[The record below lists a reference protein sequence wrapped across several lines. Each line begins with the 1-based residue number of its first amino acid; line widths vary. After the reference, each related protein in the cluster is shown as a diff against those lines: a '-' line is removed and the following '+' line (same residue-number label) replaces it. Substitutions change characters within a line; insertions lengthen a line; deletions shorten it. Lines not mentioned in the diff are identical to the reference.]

1 MWELRWILLGMGAL
15 LIAGVYL
22 WNRKPFSISFK
33 SGSDPGKRAE
43 PSISAIEAEN
53 SADAESPSEEIE
65 PTSRSTQRQRTDR
78 VVTLRLIGHGQAE
91 LSCEHAV
98 RALRN
103 AGLVHGEYGIFH
115 YVPENPTD
123 EPSFSVANLT
133 EPGSFNVTESN
144 DTTIPGMSFF
154 IVLPG
159 PADPIASFD
168 AMVKT
173 ARRISQELNAEL
185 FDERGS
191 SWSIQRERY
200 IREEIIEYH
209 HQLSRF

>member
-15 LIAGVYL
+15 LIGGVYL

-33 SGSDPGKRAE
+33 SRFGPGERAE
-43 PSISAIEAEN
+43 PSISTIEAED
-53 SADAESPSEEIE
+53 SQDAESSPKEVE
-65 PTSRSTQRQRTDR
+65 PTSRPTQRQRADR
-78 VVTLRLIGHGQAE
+78 VVTLRLIPHGQAE

-115 YVPENPTD
+115 YLPKNPTD

-144 DTTIPGMSFF
+144 DSTIPGMSFF

-168 AMVKT
+168 AMIKT

-185 FDERGS
+185 FDEHGS

-200 IREEIIEYH
+200 IREEIIEYR
-209 HQLSRF
+209 HQLSRS

>member
-15 LIAGVYL
+15 LIGGVYF

-33 SGSDPGKRAE
+33 SRSDPGERAE
-43 PSISAIEAEN
+43 PSISTIEAEN
-53 SADAESPSEEIE
+53 SHDAESSPKEIE
-65 PTSRSTQRQRTDR
+65 PTSRPTQTQRADR
-78 VVTLRLIGHGQAE
+78 VVTLRLIPHGQAE

-115 YVPENPTD
+115 YLPKNPTD

-133 EPGSFNVTESN
+133 EPGSFNVTES
-144 DTTIPGMSFF
+144 DDSTIPGMSFF

-168 AMVKT
+168 AMIRT

-185 FDERGS
+185 FDEHGS

-200 IREEIIEYH
+200 IREEIIEYR
-209 HQLSRF
+209 HQLSRS

>member
-1 MWELRWILLGMGAL
+1 
-15 LIAGVYL
+15 
-22 WNRKPFSISFK
+22 
-33 SGSDPGKRAE
+33 
-43 PSISAIEAEN
+43 
-53 SADAESPSEEIE
+53 
-65 PTSRSTQRQRTDR
+65 
-78 VVTLRLIGHGQAE
+78 
-91 LSCEHAV
+91 
-98 RALRN
+98 
-103 AGLVHGEYGIFH
+103 VHGEFGIFH
-115 YVPENPTD
+115 YLPINPTD

-144 DTTIPGMSFF
+144 DSTIPGMSFF

-185 FDERGS
+185 FDEHGS

-200 IREEIIEYH
+200 IREEIIEYR
-209 HQLSRF
+209 HQLSQT

>member
-22 WNRKPFSISFK
+22 WNRKPFSVSFK
-33 SGSDPGKRAE
+33 SRSDPGERAE
-43 PSISAIEAEN
+43 PSISTTEAE
-53 SADAESPSEEIE
+53 SSSDAESPPEEIK
-65 PTSRSTQRQRTDR
+65 PTSRPTQRQRTDR
-78 VVTLRLIGHGQAE
+78 VVTLRLIGHGQTE

-98 RALRN
+98 RALKN

-115 YVPENPTD
+115 YLPKNPTD

-133 EPGSFNVTESN
+133 EPGSFNVTEST
-144 DTTIPGMSFF
+144 DSTIPGMSFF

-168 AMVKT
+168 AMVNT
-173 ARRISQELNAEL
+173 ARKVSQELNAEL

-200 IREEIIEYH
+200 IREEIIEYR
-209 HQLSRF
+209 HQLSQA

>member
-22 WNRKPFSISFK
+22 WNRKPFSVSFK
-33 SGSDPGKRAE
+33 SRSDPGERAE
-43 PSISAIEAEN
+43 PSISTTEAE
-53 SADAESPSEEIE
+53 SSSDAESPPEEIE
-65 PTSRSTQRQRTDR
+65 LTPAPTQRQRTDR
-78 VVTLRLIGHGQAE
+78 VVTLRLIAHGQAE

-98 RALRN
+98 RALKN

-115 YVPENPTD
+115 YLPKDPTD

-144 DTTIPGMSFF
+144 DSTIPGMSFF

-168 AMVKT
+168 AMVNT
-173 ARRISQELNAEL
+173 ARKVSQELNAEL

-200 IREEIIEYH
+200 IREEIIEYR
-209 HQLSRF
+209 HQLSQT